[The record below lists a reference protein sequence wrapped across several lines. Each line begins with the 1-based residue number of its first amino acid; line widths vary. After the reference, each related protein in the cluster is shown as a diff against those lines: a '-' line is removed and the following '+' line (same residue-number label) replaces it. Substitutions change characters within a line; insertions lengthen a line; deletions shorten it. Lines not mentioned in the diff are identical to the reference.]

1 MDYAFQS
8 ETKLFFVLEYCPG
21 GELFFY
27 LSQIGRF
34 KEDAA
39 RFYASNILLALE
51 HLHSLDILYRDL
63 KPENVLVGKDGYA
76 KLTDFGLAK
85 ENVAGNS
92 DAKSLCGTAE
102 YLSPEILM
110 RQGHGKASD
119 WWSFGAIIYE
129 MLCGLP
135 PFYSKD
141 REKLYKNI
149 KYSDPRI
156 DYPFLSESARDL
168 LVKLL
173 DKDPNKRLGSGEK
186 DAQSIKEHP
195 WFDCINWEAIQEK
208 KIPPPYKPQLDVPT
222 DTKHF
227 TQEFTQMKLSPEDVK
242 SLKDPSVAEG
252 DKWGDFSYVN

>member
-1 MDYAFQS
+1 M
-8 ETKLFFVLEYCPG
+8 L
-21 GELFFY
+21 
-27 LSQIGRF
+27 I
-34 KEDAA
+34 
-39 RFYASNILLALE
+39 
-51 HLHSLDILYRDL
+51 HSL

-102 YLSPEILM
+102 YLSPEILQ

-149 KYSDPRI
+149 KHADPRL
-156 DYPFLSESARDL
+156 DFPFLSESARDL
-168 LVKLL
+168 LTKLL
-173 DKDPNKRLGSGEK
+173 DKDPAKRLGSSDR
-186 DAQSIKEHP
+186 DAQDIKEHP
-195 WFDCINWEAIQEK
+195 WFDCINWDAI
-208 KIPPPYKPQLDVPT
+208 
-222 DTKHF
+222 
-227 TQEFTQMKLSPEDVK
+227 
-242 SLKDPSVAEG
+242 
-252 DKWGDFSYVN
+252 